1 MTPNAGSSDKV
12 SKNRGFMAIP
22 EIGDQVIINFV
33 HQHPDRPFV
42 MGGMFHGG
50 VGGGGGAG
58 NNVKSLSSKSGN
70 IICLNDGAGIEIKDR
85 NGNHVTLSGTG
96 DLTTQISNN
105 STEEIGSNLSINVGK
120 NKATLTMG
128 DDGKVEI
135 ESTKEIS
142 FKTGGSSI
150 IMHEDGNISITGKN
164 ITIEGMNTTKVI
176 GHTQTD
182 IGKCDG
188 NPGVVVNDNVLI
200 NGSIV
205 TIKGSTQVD
214 IN

>member
-1 MTPNAGSSDKV
+1 
-12 SKNRGFMAIP
+12 
-22 EIGDQVIINFV
+22 
-33 HQHPDRPFV
+33 
-42 MGGMFHGG
+42 
-50 VGGGGGAG
+50 
-58 NNVKSLSSKSGN
+58 
-70 IICLNDGAGIEIKDR
+70 
-85 NGNHVTLSGTG
+85 
-96 DLTTQISNN
+96 
-105 STEEIGSNLSINVGK
+105 
-120 NKATLTMG
+120 MG

-150 IMHEDGNISITGKN
+150 VMCEDGNISITGKN

-176 GHTQTD
+176 GHKQTD
-182 IGKCDG
+182 MGKCDG